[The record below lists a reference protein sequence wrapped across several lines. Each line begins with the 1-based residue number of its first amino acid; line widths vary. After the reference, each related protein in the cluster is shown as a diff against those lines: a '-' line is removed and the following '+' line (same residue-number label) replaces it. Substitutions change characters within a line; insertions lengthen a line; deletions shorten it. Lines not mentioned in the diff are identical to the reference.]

1 MSAER
6 RCANAE
12 QAVAWAMQV
21 MEPADEDEF
30 TEHLPTCLVCRETVR
45 ETEDLI
51 WAMAAGDEQVDP
63 HPELRDRLMVAVAG
77 TAQTPKEE
85 RETQA
90 WPDLAPPEPV
100 SPSQRSAGWNPV
112 RPTVRS
118 DAPERA
124 EERRQSAR
132 RRRFGVLAATV
143 LLALIGI
150 GGIAVRQLGGAEQQ
164 QAAQARSGEAQRVL
178 SQLDQPGSRH
188 AVLDA
193 PNGQPV
199 AAVLVSQGQRQVVSV
214 SLPPNNAEHTT
225 YVLWGIGDGKPVPIG
240 AFDLG
245 AGDQSMHPVGGTLA
259 PPDPFSSYAIS
270 IENGRRAP
278 DSPGLVVATG
288 QVAS

>member
-30 TEHLPTCLVCRETVR
+30 TQHLPTCLVCRETVR

-51 WAMAAGDEQVDP
+51 WAMAAGDELVDP
-63 HPELRDRLMVAVAG
+63 RPDLRDRLMVAVAG
-77 TAQTPKEE
+77 TPQTPTGE
-85 RETQA
+85 REYQA
-90 WPDLAPPEPV
+90 WPELAPPEAV
-100 SPSQRSAGWNPV
+100 SPGERSAAWNPV
-112 RPTVRS
+112 RPTVRTGAS
-118 DAPERA
+118 ELA
-124 EERRQSAR
+124 EERRRSAR

-143 LLALIGI
+143 LLAVIGI
-150 GGIAVRQLGGAEQQ
+150 GGIAIRQLGGAEQQ
-164 QAAQARSGEAQRVL
+164 QAVQARSGDTQRVL
-178 SQLDQPGSRH
+178 SQLNQPGARH

-199 AAVLVSQGQRQVVSV
+199 AGVLVAEGQRQVVSV
-214 SLPPNNAEHTT
+214 SLPANNIEHTT
-225 YVLWGIGDGKPVPIG
+225 YVLWGIGDGKPVPVG

-245 AGDQSMHPVGGTLA
+245 AGDQSLHPVGGTLA

-278 DSPGLVVATG
+278 DAPGLVVATG
-288 QVAS
+288 QVAR